1 MTLKHFPCT
10 ISLKQSVFSKQPR
23 LLPKILES
31 TQTLNYWV
39 LNCFFR
45 SQSASSLAPKATPP
59 PQRIEKSSSAVAP
72 KASGDG
78 VNKPSEKD
86 LELLLEFIE
95 GSAAS
100 ANEKKKAK
108 KERQKQQKLEEIRA
122 REIEERHRREA
133 EESERRRREEEERQ
147 RLEMERQMA
156 KKAKKKAAQRAKKA
170 TAVNGLS
177 LDEVDTEDDLQPV
190 NPPEKGITITQIPAP
205 KVGLDDLRARQMREL
220 QELQARHLQQM
231 EEEQRKLLETTAASA
246 NQLLNTNNSLTKKS
260 SKKAAKNAA
269 KVKEGSVG
277 PSTKGSALAPEAVKA
292 GAGTQIKITRTASGG
307 VEFTTI
313 PADVA
318 PPSTSAAPKK
328 TVESPFKPQ
337 VTFGQAPPNQ
347 PYFTA
352 PSAQQSFNQ
361 HPSPGKA

>member
-1 MTLKHFPCT
+1 
-10 ISLKQSVFSKQPR
+10 
-23 LLPKILES
+23 
-31 TQTLNYWV
+31 
-39 LNCFFR
+39 
-45 SQSASSLAPKATPP
+45 LAPKATPP

-72 KASGDG
+72 KASGEG
-78 VNKPSEKD
+78 LNKPSEKD

-108 KERQKQQKLEEIRA
+108 KERQKQQKMEEIRA

-133 EESERRRREEEERQ
+133 EEAERHRREEEERQ
-147 RLEMERQMA
+147 RLETERQMA

-177 LDEVDTEDDLQPV
+177 FDEADTEDDLLPV
-190 NPPEKGITITQIPAP
+190 IPPEKGITITQIPAP

-231 EEEQRKLLETTAASA
+231 EDEQKKLLETTAASA
-246 NQLLNTNNSLTKKS
+246 KQLPNANNSQSKKW

-269 KVKEGSVG
+269 KGSVM
-277 PSTKGSALAPEAVKA
+277 PSTKGSTPAPEAAKA

-318 PPSTSAAPKK
+318 PPSTSAPKK

-337 VTFGQAPPNQ
+337 VTFGPMPPTQ
-347 PYFTA
+347 PYFTS
-352 PSAQQSFNQ
+352 PSPSTQQQSFIQ
-361 HPSPGKA
+361 QPSPGIKKLKVGSQMLF